1 VSTTRWRRW
10 APVLVLGL
18 ATAIAG
24 FVVPRQITTGAFD
37 GLESAQVAQDAQRV
51 RIALDGEVRLLQNF
65 GSTNSEWDDSY
76 LDLKAGDAKAFAEAF
91 DPASMHDT
99 FAIDALFGVGPDGAV
114 RVGGL
119 TTGAKTF
126 GPLPAGLGDPAIVA
140 RVALTDGKPAQGRC
154 GIVAT
159 PAVPYLFC
167 AYTAWDTALAHHWGS
182 LVFVK
187 ALDRAGLAAISKS
200 VGLSLE
206 LPATAV
212 GGGTRQRDMGSLL
225 GTMQVTTSVRDDN
238 HIEVDAALPSVT
250 GAAVVFRAVLPRP
263 IHTAA
268 TSTAT
273 KLFLFLG
280 ALALLLVG
288 LVVWFTRREVR
299 ESVRPLRRTTEEVVA
314 SGDRSLRVGRH
325 GQDEL
330 GALAK
335 AIDEMLDALAEQER
349 RADEQHAQREEALT
363 RMNEEQQ
370 RAEAAARERIRDAI
384 TDTSDLVAGELGQV
398 VEQADA
404 VRTAGARIE
413 GCVDAVQRTGQGFV
427 EQARD
432 ADVQV
437 GSLRETLGEIRG
449 IAQLI
454 QAITQQTNL
463 LALNASIE
471 AARAGEAGRGFA
483 VVAAEVKSLSE
494 EAAKSTQAIAD
505 TIARID
511 QHALGAAE
519 AVRGIASGVEAIDES
534 VAESREVIAGLA
546 ETVSGLHRQ
555 LDAAR
560 EHVRALR
567 ER

>member
-1 VSTTRWRRW
+1 MSTTRWRRW
-10 APVLVLGL
+10 APVLLLALVTLGV
-18 ATAIAG
+18 G

-65 GSTNSEWDDSY
+65 GSTNAEWDDSY

-99 FAIDALFGVGPDGAV
+99 FAIDALFGVSPDGAV

-126 GPLPAGLGDPAIVA
+126 RPLPAELTTPPTLA
-140 RVALTDGKPAQGRC
+140 RIALTDGKPAQGRC
-154 GIVAT
+154 GVVAT
-159 PAVPYLFC
+159 AAVPYLFC

-187 ALDRAGLAAISKS
+187 ALDRAGLTAISKT

-206 LPATAV
+206 LPTSAATGHAQH
-212 GGGTRQRDMGSLL
+212 GIGSLL
-225 GTMQVTTSVRDDN
+225 GRMQVSTSVRGDN
-238 HIEVDAALPSVT
+238 RIELDASLPTVT
-250 GAAVVFRAVLPRP
+250 GSPIVFRAVLPRP
-263 IHTAA
+263 IHAAA

-273 KLFLFLG
+273 KLFLFMG
-280 ALALLLVG
+280 ALALLLG
-288 LVVWFTRREVR
+288 ALVTWFTRREVR
-299 ESVRPLRRTTEEVVA
+299 ESVRPLRQTTEAVVA

-325 GQDEL
+325 GRDEL
-330 GALAK
+330 GSLART
-335 AIDEMLDALAEQER
+335 IDEMLDVLAEQER
-349 RADEQHAQREEALT
+349 RADEEHAQREEALT
-363 RMNEEQQ
+363 RMNAEQQ
-370 RAEAAARERIRDAI
+370 RAEAESRERIRAAI
-384 TDTSDLVAGELGQV
+384 AGTSDLVADELGQV
-398 VEQADA
+398 VAHAEA
-404 VRTAGARIE
+404 VQTAGGRIE

-432 ADVQV
+432 ADSQV
-437 GSLRETLGEIRG
+437 ETLRQTLGEIRG
-449 IAQLI
+449 IAALI
-454 QAITQQTNL
+454 QTITQQTNL

-471 AARAGEAGRGFA
+471 AARAGDAGRGFA
-483 VVAAEVKSLSE
+483 VVAAEVKNLSE

-511 QHALGAAE
+511 QHALGAAQ

-534 VAESREVIAGLA
+534 VGESRTVIAGLA
-546 ETVSGLHRQ
+546 ETVAGLHRQ

-560 EHVRALR
+560 EHVRAMQ